1 MSNQF
6 LKGIPTDRFFSN
18 PFTSVG
24 FTCQSSEGVHEGS
37 VESILC
43 IFVTRSDRHR
53 IMPIK
58 MYDSGLLHTN
68 SLVQRPIFNL
78 LECFL
83 RETFSCMLGAIC
95 NRYVELGARN
105 L

>member
-1 MSNQF
+1 MLNQF
-6 LKGIPTDRFFSN
+6 PKGIFSDQFFSN
-18 PFTSVG
+18 PFMSVG
-24 FTCQSSEGVHEGS
+24 FTCQSLEGVHEGS

-43 IFVTRSDRHR
+43 ILVTRSDRHR

-58 MYDSGLLHTN
+58 MYDSGLLHTKF
-68 SLVQRPIFNL
+68 SGPPPIFNL

-105 L
+105 I